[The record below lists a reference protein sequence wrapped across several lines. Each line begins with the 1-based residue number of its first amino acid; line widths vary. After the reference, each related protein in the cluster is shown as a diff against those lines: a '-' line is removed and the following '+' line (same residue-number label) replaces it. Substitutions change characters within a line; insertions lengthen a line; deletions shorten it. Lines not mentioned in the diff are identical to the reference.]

1 MHPLCIL
8 MNGVHLDE
16 LLCVVCCVICVLGE
30 LHIGKEKKIVLNNFF
45 FLRFYSV

>member
-16 LLCVVCCVICVLGE
+16 LLCVVCCVIGMLGE
-30 LHIGKEKKIVLNNFF
+30 
-45 FLRFYSV
+45 